1 MLIDWCVDY
10 IHMVH
15 MSEPQQHTVSELN
28 TFRRHAEVA
37 GMSQDDIDRLT
48 DYLSKNPAAGD
59 EIKGTG
65 GCRKVRF
72 ALARNTKGKSGGVR
86 TITLFTG
93 PNLPVFLITVFAK
106 SKKVTL
112 SKAERNGLKKLSDLI
127 VADYSRRVMP
137 IAAGDT
143 G

>member
-1 MLIDWCVDY
+1 
-10 IHMVH
+10 MVL

-28 TFRRHAEVA
+28 AFRRHAETA
-37 GMSQDDIDRLT
+37 GMSEDDIDRLT
-48 DYLSKNPAAGD
+48 DYLSKNPSAGD
-59 EIKGTG
+59 EIRGTG

-72 ALARNTKGKSGGVR
+72 ALENNTKGKSGGVS

-112 SKAERNGLKKLSDLI
+112 SKGECNDLKKLSDLI
-127 VADYSRRVMP
+127 VAEYSIKVMP
-137 IAAGDT
+137 IAVGESE
-143 G
+143 